1 MRSSLSSLLVVGAVV
16 LAAGC
21 SSDGPTDVAP
31 LTISDLVGSWS
42 ATSEVFTNNADPSQ
56 KIDLIALGGE
66 NRFTMLPG
74 GATRTWIDAGT
85 FHDEWDSQATLD
97 ASGTTLTLTP
107 AEASRGVVTFTATL
121 DGTVLTLHGTNVT
134 FDFTLTDPSGGTPAT
149 VDIVF
154 VKTG

>member
-1 MRSSLSSLLVVGAVV
+1 MRPRLPVLLVVMGLV

-21 SSDGPTDVAP
+21 SSDGPTNVQT
-31 LTISDLVGSWS
+31 LTIDDLVGSWS

-56 KIDLIALGGE
+56 KFDLIALGGE

-85 FHDEWDSQATLD
+85 FHDEWDSQANLD
-97 ASGTTLTLTP
+97 AGGNTLTLTP

-121 DGTVLTLHGTNVT
+121 DGSVLTLHSTNVS
-134 FDFTLTDPSGGTPAT
+134 FDFTLTDPSAGVPAT

>member
-1 MRSSLSSLLVVGAVV
+1 MRPSLPSFLVVAAVV

-21 SSDGPTDVAP
+21 SSDGPTDVQT
-31 LTISDLVGSWS
+31 LTIADLVGSWS
-42 ATSEVFTNNADPSQ
+42 ASSEVFTNNADPSQ
-56 KIDLIALGGE
+56 KFDLIALGGE

-74 GATRTWIDAGT
+74 GGTRTWIGLGT
-85 FHDEWDSQATLD
+85 FQDEWDSQATLD
-97 ASGTTLTLTP
+97 AGGTTLTLTP
-107 AEASRGVVTFTATL
+107 VEASRAVRTFTVTL
-121 DGTVLTLHGTNVT
+121 DGTVLTLHSTDVT

>member
-1 MRSSLSSLLVVGAVV
+1 MRPSLPSFLVVAAVV
-16 LAAGC
+16 LATGC

-31 LTISDLVGSWS
+31 LTLSDLVGSWS
-42 ATSEVFTNNADPSQ
+42 ATSEVFTNNASPSQ

-85 FHDEWDSQATLD
+85 FHDEWDAQATLD
-97 ASGTTLTLTP
+97 AGGNTLTLTP
-107 AEASRGVVTFTATL
+107 AEASRAVVTFTVTL
-121 DGTVLTLHGTNVT
+121 DGTVLTLHSTDAT
-134 FDFTLTDPSGGTPAT
+134 FDFTLTDPSAAVPAT